1 MEDHLEKA
9 RRVIEETDTAMAELF
24 VRRMEAVCEVAAY
37 KKEHGLPVLDEQQEQ
52 KVLQN
57 GLARVSD
64 EMLQSYYASFLKD
77 TMAVSRRYQ
86 QRLMTGLRAAYSGT
100 EGAYAQVA
108 AERLFPQAV
117 TVPCDG
123 FDEAYRTVESGDCD
137 VAVLP
142 LENSF
147 AGAVEEVTDL
157 LFAGSLYINGTA
169 DLSVDHDLWGVPGAT
184 LDGVT
189 RVMSHPQALQQCR
202 AFLKEHGVEEEPYA
216 NTARAAEYVARQGD
230 RHLAAIAGSES
241 GERYGLQRL
250 ARRINESRTNTT
262 RFAVLSR
269 SEDRH
274 LAARPG
280 AHFVLMFTVRN
291 EAGALA
297 RALNILGAHGF
308 NMRTLR
314 SRPQKELLWQ
324 YYFYVEAEGNIHS
337 HEGRCMMEEMTV
349 CCDRLKAVGSFVA
362 GTRI

>member
-1 MEDHLEKA
+1 MDDRLEKA
-9 RRVIEETDTAMAELF
+9 RRVIAETDAAMADLF
-24 VRRMEAVCEVAAY
+24 VRRMEAVREVAAY
-37 KKEHGLPVLDEQQEQ
+37 KKDHGLPVLDGEREQ

-57 GLARVSD
+57 GLTRVSD
-64 EMLQSYYASFLKD
+64 ETLQAYYAEFLKD
-77 TMAVSRRYQ
+77 TMAVSRQYQ
-86 QRLMTGLRAAYSGT
+86 QRLMTGLRVAYSGT
-100 EGAYAQVA
+100 EGAYAQIA
-108 AERLFPQAV
+108 ASRLFPEAE
-117 TVPCDG
+117 TVSLGG
-123 FDEAYRTVESGDCD
+123 FDEAYRAVEDGDCD

-157 LFAGSLYINGTA
+157 LFSGALYINGTV

-184 LDGVT
+184 LSDVT
-189 RVMSHPQALQQCR
+189 RVVSHPQALRQCR
-202 AFLKEHGVEEEPYA
+202 AFLKEHHLTEETYD
-216 NTARAAEYVARQGD
+216 NTARAADYVAQQGD
-230 RHLAAIAGSES
+230 VHLAAIAGPES
-241 GERYGLQRL
+241 GTRCGLQRL
-250 ARRINESRTNTT
+250 AQRINESRTNTT

-269 SEDRH
+269 AEDRH

-314 SRPQKELLWQ
+314 SRPRKELLWQ

-362 GTRI
+362 GSQI